1 MPVLPSVKKRSFRLP
16 SVTISRADTER
27 TTQNADEI
35 YKTREN
41 GNHYKTRSGNVYVA
55 RSYNTGYLIVLP
67 SVRKRSFRLPVRING

>member
-16 SVTISRADTER
+16 SVSVSRGDTTRDTISSDR
-27 TTQNADEI
+27 

-41 GNHYKTRSGNVYVA
+41 GNYYKTRESGNIYVA
-55 RSYNTGYLIVLP
+55 RNNNSGYLIVLP